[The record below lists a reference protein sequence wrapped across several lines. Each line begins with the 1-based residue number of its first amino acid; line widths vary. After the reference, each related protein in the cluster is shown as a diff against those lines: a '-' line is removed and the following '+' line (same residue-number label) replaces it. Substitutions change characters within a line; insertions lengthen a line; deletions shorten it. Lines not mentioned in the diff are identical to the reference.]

1 MRGLIVTRGMS
12 FRDGTR
18 GTTSFGND
26 FAIESQKEAT
36 LSHSKIFHTI
46 KDNYNVDLKFH
57 LDTASTNHNHL
68 LKDWLKD
75 CNATLILL
83 NKETQHNFK
92 ILIEL

>member
-36 LSHSKIFHTI
+36 LSHSKLFHTI
-46 KDNYNVDLKFH
+46 KDNYNVTPH
-57 LDTASTNHNHL
+57 
-68 LKDWLKD
+68 
-75 CNATLILL
+75 LILL
-83 NKETQHNFK
+83 NKEIRLNFK
-92 ILIEL
+92 ILTEL